1 MDTPGL
7 RIRQLREERHMS
19 QLELAKQIEIN
30 NSVLSR
36 IESGKRDVED
46 YLLVRF
52 ANFFNVSTDYILG
65 RTNNPEGLTDDEEL
79 KHIELDEILSNN
91 KILFYGEPLSLE
103 EKEAVVNVLK
113 ILKQKPE
120 KGNKKK

>member
-120 KGNKKK
+120 KGNKKE